1 MTRISYLLKLATLI
15 ENHIN
20 DVLKTV
26 FTKGPGRRR
35 RCNHSRRYHSNILGY
50 ERIMQCCQLGF
61 CLEKVAILQ
70 KKKVGNTE
78 IQEKPSPSPQEIAL
92 YMIIAH

>member
-1 MTRISYLLKLATLI
+1 
-15 ENHIN
+15 
-20 DVLKTV
+20 
-26 FTKGPGRRR
+26 
-35 RCNHSRRYHSNILGY
+35 
-50 ERIMQCCQLGF
+50 MQCCQLGF